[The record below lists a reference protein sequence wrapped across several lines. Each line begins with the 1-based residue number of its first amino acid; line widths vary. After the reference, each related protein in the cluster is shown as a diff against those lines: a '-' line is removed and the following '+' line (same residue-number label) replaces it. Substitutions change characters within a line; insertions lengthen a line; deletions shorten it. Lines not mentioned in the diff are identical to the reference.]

1 MPIYMDRHDLN
12 DSITAEHVAKIH
24 QEDLKIEHEF
34 GCQGLTYW
42 FDDHRKTAFCLIKA
56 PNKEALKEMHN
67 KAHGAIPNSIIEV
80 DPNIVESFLGRIE
93 DPEKTGDTELNI
105 IEDPA
110 FRVLMMVELRVDSLS
125 DISSFFRDN
134 ELQEFNEYLMLKIE
148 GSQASIVKSYNNS
161 SLFSF
166 KCSDEALEVAIDLQK
181 KFEGGKGLDRA
192 YHINIGI
199 SSGLPVSDGEELFE
213 ETLGKVNN
221 LCDSV
226 NGQILVSSEIGDL
239 YKKEKRSAAYEKRG
253 VRFLNSRDEE
263 FLMKLMDFMSVSW
276 NKANLKINDFSSSL
290 GISKSQLYRKVLAMT
305 GVSLN
310 IFLKDYRLRH
320 ALASLE
326 EQKLNISEIA
336 FDCGFNSPA
345 YFSKCFYEAFGIL
358 PSTYAK
364 SF

>member
-80 DPNIVESFLGRIE
+80 DPHVVESFLGRIE
-93 DPEKTGDTELNI
+93 DPENKSDSQLNI
-105 IEDPA
+105 IDDPA
-110 FRVLMMVELRVDSLS
+110 FRVLMMIDVRVISLISDVDISNLELKKFNEFIISRIEDSPGSIAGSHSTSSLVSFKTCHDALSIALDIQNEFKKRTSLS
-125 DISSFFRDN
+125 TN
-134 ELQEFNEYLMLKIE
+134 
-148 GSQASIVKSYNNS
+148 
-161 SLFSF
+161 FS
-166 KCSDEALEVAIDLQK
+166 V
-181 KFEGGKGLDRA
+181 
-192 YHINIGI
+192 NIGLSAGVPI
-199 SSGLPVSDGEELFE
+199 GNGEGIFE
-213 ETLGKVNN
+213 EAIVNVN
-221 LCDSV
+221 KLCKSV
-226 NGQILVSSEIGDL
+226 TGQIVVSSEIRDL
-239 YKKEKRSAAYEKRG
+239 YKNEKQASYIEKSR
-253 VRFLNSRDEE
+253 VRFLSPTDEE
-263 FLMKLMDFMSVSW
+263 FLLSLMDFMSTSW
-276 NKANLKINDFSSSL
+276 NKANLKINDFSTAL
-290 GISKSQLYRKVLAMT
+290 GLSKSQLYRKVMSIT

-310 IFLKDYRLRH
+310 VFLKEYRLQH
-320 ALASLE
+320 ALKSIE
-326 EQKLNISEIA
+326 SQKLNISETA

-345 YFSKCFYEAFGIL
+345 YFSKCFFESYGIL